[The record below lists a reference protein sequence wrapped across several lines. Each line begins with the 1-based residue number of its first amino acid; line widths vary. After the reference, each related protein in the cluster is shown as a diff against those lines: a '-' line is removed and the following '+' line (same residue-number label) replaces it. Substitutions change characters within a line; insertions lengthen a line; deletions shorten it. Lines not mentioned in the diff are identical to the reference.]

1 MGLRLRDVPRVQLA
15 GQRVGKMGAQALIIR
30 LYHLGERAESIGM
43 EALDALLA
51 LQEQLASAVEG
62 AGLGEVDGNEIA
74 LDDSEGSLWVY
85 GPDAKAMLKATLSV
99 VCRSPLAPGGQA
111 ILRYGD
117 VADEMAQEESFL
129 LADLCA
135 HHSG

>member
-1 MGLRLRDVPRVQLA
+1 MGE
-15 GQRVGKMGAQALIIR
+15 QALIIR
-30 LYHLGERAESIGM
+30 LYNLGERADDIGT

-51 LQEQLASAVEG
+51 LQQQLTSAVEG
-62 AGLGEVDGNEIA
+62 ADVGEVDGNEIA

-85 GPDAKAMLKATLSV
+85 GPDAKAILEVALSV
-99 VCRSPLAPGGQA
+99 VCHSPLAPGGRA

-117 VADEMAQEESFL
+117 ATNEGAREESFL

-135 HHSG
+135 RHNS

>member
-1 MGLRLRDVPRVQLA
+1 MG
-15 GQRVGKMGAQALIIR
+15 KQALIIR
-30 LYHLGERAESIGM
+30 LYDLGERADDIGT
-43 EALDALLA
+43 EALDALLL
-51 LQEQLASAVEG
+51 LQQQLTSAVEG
-62 AGLGEVDGNEIA
+62 AGVGEVDGNEIA

-85 GPDAKAMLKATLSV
+85 GPDAIAMLKAALSV
-99 VCRSPLAPGGQA
+99 VCHSPLAPGGRA

-135 HHSG
+135 HRNG